1 MKHYYGTII
10 IPDYL
15 LERKLSNQAFAIA
28 VALYNYNEVVEHT
41 HESMFS
47 VYYSPKHLG
56 RLCRLSTD
64 ATKKH
69 IKELYETDIITK
81 IVETKSGGTW
91 FYLKKFEHLAKN
103 YMIITRRMYDTLEP
117 ELLQAYLTVRYCSKH
132 NISISSLETKPIG
145 LRKLT
150 VKGYIAPRGD
160 TFTILKGE

>member
-10 IPDYL
+10 IPDLL

-28 VALYNYNEVVEHT
+28 VALYNYNAEVEQT

-47 VYYSPKHLG
+47 VYYSPKHLA

-69 IKELYETDIITK
+69 IGELSETDIISKTVKTK
-81 IVETKSGGTW
+81 GGGAW
-91 FYLKKFEHLAKN
+91 LYLKRFEHLAKN
-103 YMIITRRMYDTLEP
+103 YIIIPKKTYDTLDP

-150 VKGYIAPRGD
+150 LKGYIAPHGD
-160 TFTILKGE
+160 TFKILKT